1 MAVKMALSK
10 CCFWPQGIINL
21 FFAGLFKCKECTKI
35 FTNFTTPYLL
45 HLCKNILAD
54 GGFN

>member
-21 FFAGLFKCKECTKI
+21 FFAGLFKYKECTKI
-35 FTNFTTPYLL
+35 FTNYTTPYLL